1 MVRNV
6 LAGVLVASCAMGMV
20 QAQEQGAGRGG
31 GRGGGGGG
39 AAAAEFPT
47 AQQFAESKDAQSHVA
62 AAAKIGGSDLAAE
75 AKTFCTATGPQRV
88 NLARQGAGLP
98 PIPTRPVG
106 PIKFFDNLYYIGF
119 NDVGAWAVPT
129 SAGII
134 LFDTLNSTADAT
146 DVIEP
151 EMRKAGLDPAQI
163 KIVLLG
169 HGHNDH
175 TGGASYLQSKYGAK
189 VMMAAPDWDM
199 IARITR
205 ADRPQAKRDA
215 DVTDGQKLT
224 LGDTTVTV
232 VQLPGHTP
240 GTIGMIVPAKY
251 QGGTHNVMIMS
262 GTQMPTSDSL
272 NAFVHVFNGLAKP
285 NHVEAAYG
293 SHPDILMNSLTA
305 MEAIRDKAPTGAHP
319 LLMSDEKFNR
329 YGAIMLE
336 CARARLAAQGR
347 LGTQ

>member
-1 MVRNV
+1 MLKHV
-6 LAGVLVASCAMGMV
+6 LAGALAASCAVVVLHG
-20 QAQEQGAGRGG
+20 QDAGRGG
-31 GRGGGGGG
+31 GRGAGP
-39 AAAAEFPT
+39 EFPT
-47 AQQFAESKDAQSHVA
+47 AQQFADSKEAQQHVA
-62 AAAKIGGSDLAAE
+62 AAMAIGKSDLAGEGKA
-75 AKTFCTATGPQRV
+75 FCTPTGPQRV
-88 NLARQGAGLP
+88 ALARQAAGLP
-98 PIPTRPVG
+98 PIPTRSVG
-106 PIKFFDNLYYIGF
+106 PIKFFDNLYYLGF

-146 DVIEP
+146 DVIEAGL
-151 EMRKAGLDPAQI
+151 KQVGLDPAQI
-163 KIVLLG
+163 KYVLLG

-175 TGGASYLQSKYGAK
+175 TGGASYLQTKYGAK
-189 VMMAAPDWDM
+189 IMMASPDWDM
-199 IARITR
+199 IARINR
-205 ADRPQAKRDA
+205 ADRPQAKRDM
-215 DVTDGQKLT
+215 DVIDGQKLT

-240 GTIGMIVPAKY
+240 GTIGMILPARY
-251 QGGTHNVMIMS
+251 QGRAHSVMIMS
-262 GTQMPTSDSL
+262 GTQMPTQASL
-272 NAFVHVFNGLAKP
+272 AAFTHVFNDLAKP

-305 MEAIRDKAPTGAHP
+305 MEALRDKPPTGAHP

-336 CARARLAAQGR
+336 CGRARLAALGR